1 MEMRWIWAV
10 VIACLVAATG
20 VRPIELTPRTADEST
35 KLASSP
41 AALPVMAGRRE
52 HTRAPMLHVPV
63 GAMPEVPALDTPR
76 VAVLVV
82 LRDAH
87 TASST
92 IEFSSRSSRGPPLG

>member
-1 MEMRWIWAV
+1 MEMRWIWAI

-20 VRPIELTPRTADEST
+20 VRPIELTPRTADES
-35 KLASSP
+35 LAASP
-41 AALPVMAGRRE
+41 AALPVIAGRRA
-52 HTRAPMLHVPV
+52 HAHAPLQHLPV
-63 GAMPEVPALDTPR
+63 ATIPAVPALDVPR

-87 TASST
+87 PASST

>member
-1 MEMRWIWAV
+1 MKMRWIWAV

-20 VRPIELTPRTADEST
+20 MRPIELTPRTADESS

-41 AALPVMAGRRE
+41 AALAVMAGRRE
-52 HTRAPMLHVPV
+52 HSRAPILHPTV
-63 GAMPEVPALDTPR
+63 GTLPEVPALDVPR

-87 TASST
+87 AASST
-92 IEFSSRSSRGPPLG
+92 IEVSSRSSRGPPLG

>member
-1 MEMRWIWAV
+1 MRWIWSV

-20 VRPIELTPRTADEST
+20 LRPIELTPRTADEST
-35 KLASSP
+35 KLAATP
-41 AALPVMAGRRE
+41 AALPVMAGRRD
-52 HTRAPMLHVPV
+52 HSRTPGLHSPV
-63 GAMPEVPALDTPR
+63 GAVPEVPAFDVPR

-92 IEFSSRSSRGPPLG
+92 IEFSSRSSRGPPIG